1 VLARILA
8 RAREVLMR
16 WRPKPEARVGLV
28 FPSPKGGLYAKGHA
42 FGSEGGYYRTADGA
56 SKRSDGI
63 AGRAALGRHVRF
75 HDLRHT
81 CAANLISGSWGRGWR
96 LEEVRE
102 FLGHT
107 EIKTT
112 QLYAHLAPDALH
124 ATARVTARVA
134 AVRPRQPVT
143 NPTRHNRAASP
154 NPLKGFARPEGFEP
168 PTFGSEVRRSIQL
181 SYGRR

>member
-1 VLARILA
+1 
-8 RAREVLMR
+8 MR

-168 PTFGSEVRRSIQL
+168 RERASEKTV
-181 SYGRR
+181 